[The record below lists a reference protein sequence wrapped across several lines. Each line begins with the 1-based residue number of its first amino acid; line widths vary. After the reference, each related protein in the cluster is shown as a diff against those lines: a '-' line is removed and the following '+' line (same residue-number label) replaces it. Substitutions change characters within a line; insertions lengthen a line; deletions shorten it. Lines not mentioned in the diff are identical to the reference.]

1 MTNVSRRTFLSSILA
16 ATVAAAPAKRS
27 VVLVYVDDIGWRD
40 FGCTGHPYHETPN
53 IDALAKDGLK
63 FTQAYAACPV
73 CSPSR
78 AALLTGKYPARL
90 QLTDWI
96 PGRKQWPTA
105 KVITPAF
112 EQQLPLA
119 EATIA
124 ELLKPAGYKTASIG
138 KWHVGGA
145 GFGPEQQ
152 GFDLNV
158 AGTDKGSP
166 PGYFGPFA
174 LPNLQGGTKD
184 DLLTAALTTEAE
196 KFLDSAKG
204 SPFFLY
210 FPHFAVHTPLQAPAA
225 LIEKYKKKIEF
236 MGLSGNAI
244 YAAMMETLDDS
255 VGRLRKKLQALGRA
269 EDTVFLL
276 TGDNGGLRFE
286 GKAKNPVT
294 DNSPARNGK
303 GHLYEGG
310 IRVPFLAAGPG
321 VAKGVNATPISSVD
335 FLPTICE
342 LAGLPAPKGIDGVSL
357 APALQQQALK
367 PRPLFWHYPH
377 YSNQGGAPGGAVRDG
392 DWKLIEFYEDNR
404 LELYNLARD
413 PGEKRN
419 LLNQH
424 GDVADKLKQ
433 ALGKW
438 RKQVKA
444 TMPKPNPGYVPAQAD
459 QGLTG
464 VEAPTP
470 PV

>member
-1 MTNVSRRTFLSSILA
+1 
-16 ATVAAAPAKRS
+16 
-27 VVLVYVDDIGWRD
+27 
-40 FGCTGHPYHETPN
+40 
-53 IDALAKDGLK
+53 
-63 FTQAYAACPV
+63 
-73 CSPSR
+73 
-78 AALLTGKYPARL
+78 
-90 QLTDWI
+90 
-96 PGRKQWPTA
+96 
-105 KVITPAF
+105 
-112 EQQLPLA
+112 
-119 EATIA
+119 
-124 ELLKPAGYKTASIG
+124 
-138 KWHVGGA
+138 
-145 GFGPEQQ
+145 
-152 GFDLNV
+152 V
-158 AGTDKGSP
+158 AGTDNGSP

-174 LPNLQGGTKD
+174 LPNLEGGTKD

-196 KFLDSAKG
+196 KFLAAAQG

-225 LIEKYKKKIEF
+225 LVEKYRKKIEF
-236 MGLSGNAI
+236 MGLTGNPV

-255 VGRLRKKLQALGRA
+255 VGRLRAKLRELGRA

-286 GKAKNPVT
+286 GKTKDPVT
-294 DNSPARNGK
+294 DNAPLRAGK

-321 VAKGVNATPISSVD
+321 VAKGVNATPVSSID
-335 FLPTICE
+335 FAPTVCE
-342 LAGLPAPKGIDGVSL
+342 LAGVPAPKGLDGVSL
-357 APALQQQALK
+357 VPPLAHQPLK

-392 DWKLIEFYEDNR
+392 DWKLIEFYEDSR
-404 LELYNLARD
+404 VELYNLARD

-424 GDVADKLKQ
+424 GDVAEKLKQ

-444 TMPKPNPGYVPAQAD
+444 AMPTPNPGYQPAQAD